1 MVCKTQ
7 KKRLDTLK
15 KRKRVI
21 HNLFKK
27 DKKTGQILLRSN
39 LDVLYEKPGEKLRNI
54 EIFSIFQIESIDKKY
69 SDIYLRQIELGPPK
83 KSFAPGATLPNPTS
97 KRLESARLMHITYN
111 KDLDMFNVTTGS
123 ADNAYHTFGQ
133 FNHSTKFVI
142 DTWENEDA
150 RSLTNALVGKSRN
163 RNITSSDL
171 PEDILK
177 IVTENTFDE
186 LYKKVW
192 DANHKVVTPELIKIE
207 GKYEDRLELLE
218 SAVFPSDTTDEI
230 PDLEGSW
237 TYKVTVFRRNSESE
251 VPDLNNLVIAETQ
264 AVIKQKN
271 EFLYLELPSDS
282 TRPVPGF
289 LLGIIT
295 KESSK
300 TRLDLVD
307 FDDNG
312 IFALTDTITDSNGNI
327 FEFKGTYREPGFV
340 GTPLQLQT
348 IGKVSLTRIV
358 TEKET
363 KKK

>member
-1 MVCKTQ
+1 LLSVAQ
-7 KKRLDTLK
+7 
-15 KRKRVI
+15 RKQVI
-21 HNLFKK
+21 GELYKK
-27 DKKTGQILLRSN
+27 DKKTGQILLRESDE
-39 LDVLYEKPGEKLRNI
+39 LLYEKPGEKLRKNI
-54 EIFSIFQIESIDKKY
+54 EFFFIAQIESIDKNY
-69 SDIYLRQIELGPPK
+69 SDIYLKQILFGPFRE
-83 KSFAPGATLPNPTS
+83 SFAPGATLETHPIT
-97 KRLESARLMHITYN
+97 KRYESVKLMHITYN
-111 KDLDMFNVTTGS
+111 KDLDMFNITTGIG
-123 ADNAYHTFGQ
+123 DNTYNSFGQ
-133 FNHSTKFVI
+133 FNHSKKVFI
-142 DTWENEDA
+142 DSWENEDA
-150 RSLTNALVGKSRN
+150 RSLTNAFVGRGGHIN
-163 RNITSSDL
+163 TTSDKL
-171 PEDILK
+171 PKDILK
-177 IVTENTFDE
+177 KVTENTFDE
-186 LYKKVW
+186 LYKQVW
-192 DANHKVVTPELIKIE
+192 DNNHKVITPESIIFE

-289 LLGIIT
+289 LLGIVN

-327 FEFKGTYREPGFV
+327 VEFKGTYREPGFV

-348 IGKVSLTRIV
+348 IGKVSLTKIV

-363 KKK
+363 KKIE